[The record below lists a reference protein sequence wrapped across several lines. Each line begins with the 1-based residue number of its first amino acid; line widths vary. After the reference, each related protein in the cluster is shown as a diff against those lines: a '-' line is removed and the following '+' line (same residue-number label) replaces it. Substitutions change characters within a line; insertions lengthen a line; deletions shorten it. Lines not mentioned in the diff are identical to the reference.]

1 MERGSV
7 NDSALIDQVDR
18 TIAAMAA
25 ARDDSAVAAV
35 LSESKDAALKPIKEK
50 LRESRKPRLRT
61 VEQYLCDNCDGIIR
75 EPHDG
80 FVIHGNVYVA
90 DPSSLGGLI
99 GNNFPDEGKLEDV
112 KKTVLCKRCFCK
124 ALNLQSDTDT
134 ARQAKK

>member
-75 EPHDG
+75 
-80 FVIHGNVYVA
+80 
-90 DPSSLGGLI
+90 
-99 GNNFPDEGKLEDV
+99 
-112 KKTVLCKRCFCK
+112 
-124 ALNLQSDTDT
+124 
-134 ARQAKK
+134 